1 MNADFMAAGAG
12 RRAAPGAHR
21 RRLRAATTLALATT
35 ACVQVAPAA
44 AATPIYAQGA
54 APSFATAASFDTA
67 ARSTR
72 AIAAGD
78 LNNDGKPDLATVS
91 QTEGLGVLLA
101 TGPGS
106 YGPVA
111 RYGAPVNPFQSAT
124 FIVAAAISDLD
135 GDGDRDVVAQDARGN
150 VALVWTNAGGGVFG
164 TAAVVELNPRPNC
177 GTSSSNPCSAAFPV
191 DIAVADFNEDAKP
204 DLVTANPNTD
214 NVAVVL
220 GNGDGTF
227 GAASYTGLGGADS
240 PFGLAIADI
249 DGDGHAD
256 IAVASSTSATVS
268 VLRGDGHGGFGAATN
283 VDTGIILPNFVEV
296 GDVSSDGKPDIVV
309 TNTARLG
316 KGSVLIA
323 DGAGGFAPPKVFD
336 SGSNP
341 SDLAL
346 ADMNGDRRLDVV
358 ISNSTTLVSAP
369 VHSVSV
375 FAGDGGGVLASPVTF
390 GLDGGL
396 RPTGLAVADLDGDGR
411 LDVATANLNSDATDV
426 KDVSVLRNT
435 TPPPSA
441 AGAEIV
447 ARVPAY
453 LSLTGGSV
461 DFGSIRPTAELAT
474 YFARTY
480 LDVRSTYPGIEV
492 SVGTSSANVNMGGL
506 GEVQVTPWEYG
517 PGSGN
522 WNLFQNIPRPVFAS
536 ETAANELVPVDYRL
550 QVPGRTVLTKGRT
563 YSEPIVYTATTTLP

>member
-1 MNADFMAAGAG
+1 MNADSTATGASRRAMPRVHG
-12 RRAAPGAHR
+12 RRV
-21 RRLRAATTLALATT
+21 LAATTLALATA

-44 AATPIYAQGA
+44 ALTPIYSQGS
-54 APSFATAASFDTA
+54 APSFATAANFDSA
-67 ARSTR
+67 ARTTR
-72 AIAAGD
+72 GIAAGD
-78 LNNDGKPDLATVS
+78 LNGDGKADLAAVS

-106 YGPVA
+106 YAPVA
-111 RYGAPVNPFQSAT
+111 RYGAPVNDFQSQT
-124 FIVAAAISDLD
+124 FIAAVAISDLD
-135 GDGDRDVVAQDARGN
+135 GDGDRDVVAPDARGN
-150 VALVWTNAGGGVFG
+150 VALVWTNVGAGVFG
-164 TAAVVELNPRPNC
+164 TATSVELNPLPNC
-177 GTSSSNPCSAAFPV
+177 GSSSSNPCSAAFPV
-191 DIAVADFNEDAKP
+191 DIAVADFNEDGEP

-214 NVAVVL
+214 NIAVVL

-227 GAASYTGLGGADS
+227 GAATYAGLGGADS
-240 PFGLAIADI
+240 PFGLAVGDI

-256 IAVASSTSATVS
+256 VAVASSTSATVS
-268 VLRGDGHGGFGAATN
+268 VLRGDGHGGFAPATN
-283 VDTGIILPNFVEV
+283 VNAGIILPNFVGL
-296 GDVSSDGKPDIVV
+296 GDVSSDGKTDIVV
-309 TNTARLG
+309 SNTARLG
-316 KGSVLIA
+316 KAAILIA
-323 DGAGGFAPPKVFD
+323 DGAGGFAAPKVFD

-346 ADMNGDRRLDVV
+346 ADINGDGRLDVV
-358 ISNSTTLVSAP
+358 ISNSTSLASAP
-369 VHSVSV
+369 VHSVAV
-375 FAGDGGGVLASPVTF
+375 FAGDGGGTLAAPVTF

-411 LDVATANLNSDATDV
+411 LDVATANLNSSAADV

-435 TPPPSA
+435 TPPPPA

-461 DFGSIRPTAELAT
+461 DFGSIKPTAELAS
-474 YFARTY
+474 YFARAY

-492 SVGTSSANVNMGGL
+492 SVGTASSNVNMGGL
-506 GEVQVTPWEYG
+506 GEVQVTPWYYG
-517 PGSGN
+517 PGSGSFE
-522 WNLFQNIPRPVFAS
+522 LFQNIPRPVFGS
-536 ETAANELVPVDYRL
+536 ETAANEVVPVDYRL